1 MKAGIGGGGGG
12 TLSAGEGDLWRLLG
26 GEADGDRDL
35 RCLLGD
41 GDLLCLLG
49 EGDARC
55 LLGDGDLLLLLR
67 GDLSGLGDLGRGD
80 GGLDAFSLM

>member
-12 TLSAGEGDLWRLLG
+12 TLSAGEGDLCRLLV

-41 GDLLCLLG
+41 GDLLYLRGDGDLRCFLG
-49 EGDARC
+49 EGD
-55 LLGDGDLLLLLR
+55 L
-67 GDLSGLGDLGRGD
+67 
-80 GGLDAFSLM
+80 

>member
-12 TLSAGEGDLWRLLG
+12 TLSAGEGDLCLLLV
-26 GEADGDRDL
+26 GEAEGDL
-35 RCLLGD
+35 WCLLGD